1 MHLFIYLFIF
11 ITGTGFKTAP
21 AVARL
26 LSELA
31 RGVEPFM
38 DVSHYRL
45 SRFSK
50 WKNIDE
56 KKYLDQKPGN
66 QNQIPRLKKYFL
78 IKQMKITVHKKYSCE
93 RNFIIK
99 PEIH

>member
-1 MHLFIYLFIF
+1 MHLLTYLFIF

-31 RGVEPFM
+31 RGVEPFL
-38 DVSHYRL
+38 DVSHYSL

-50 WKNIDE
+50 
-56 KKYLDQKPGN
+56 
-66 QNQIPRLKKYFL
+66 
-78 IKQMKITVHKKYSCE
+78 
-93 RNFIIK
+93 
-99 PEIH
+99 